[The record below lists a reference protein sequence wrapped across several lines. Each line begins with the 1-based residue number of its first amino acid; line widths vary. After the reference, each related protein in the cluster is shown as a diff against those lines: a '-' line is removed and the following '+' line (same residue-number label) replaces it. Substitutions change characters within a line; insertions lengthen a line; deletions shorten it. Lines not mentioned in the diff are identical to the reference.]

1 MRGLDTNVLLRIVDR
16 TDKQHSAQ
24 AERLVRDMSDGPF
37 SINLLVVSEFAWTL
51 GRTYRISRAE
61 TAQWLRYLIEAP
73 EFVIESEQL
82 VEQAIAAF
90 ETSKADFGDCLIGAM
105 NLASGC
111 TTTLTFDQN
120 AVAVTSLFSPVPN

>member
-16 TDKQHSAQ
+16 TDDEQSGR

-37 SINLLVVSEFAWTL
+37 AINLLVVSEFAWTL
-51 GRTYRISRAE
+51 GRTYRVSRAE

-73 EFVIESEQL
+73 EFVIQSEEL

-111 TTTLTFDQN
+111 STTLTFDQS
-120 AVAVTSLFSPVPN
+120 AAAVTNLFSSVPS